1 MLPRKSILG
10 LDDQGLRLNFLLLLI
25 FQSGV
30 LTHQSKQYVI
40 ETLSPNHEEFERVKR
55 DTFLSNSGE
64 NRGENEHL
72 VLIYDLDDSRKCG
85 LKPQNKKR
93 LLAPPWSDRVKILK
107 VVVGRVPE
115 FLGYF
120 GAPLL
125 INGLLTQIEQ

>member
-1 MLPRKSILG
+1 M
-10 LDDQGLRLNFLLLLI
+10 
-25 FQSGV
+25 
-30 LTHQSKQYVI
+30 I

-107 VVVGRVPE
+107 V
-115 FLGYF
+115 
-120 GAPLL
+120 
-125 INGLLTQIEQ
+125 

>member
-1 MLPRKSILG
+1 MY
-10 LDDQGLRLNFLLLLI
+10 

-30 LTHQSKQYVI
+30 LTHQSKHYVI

-55 DTFLSNSGE
+55 DTFLSNRGGEGE
-64 NRGENEHL
+64 NDHL

-107 VVVGRVPE
+107 VVVGHVGYPNFRVLMLHYIYTE
-115 FLGYF
+115 LIGC
-120 GAPLL
+120 LL
-125 INGLLTQIEQ
+125 NSK

>member
-1 MLPRKSILG
+1 M
-10 LDDQGLRLNFLLLLI
+10 
-25 FQSGV
+25 
-30 LTHQSKQYVI
+30 THQSKQYVI

-115 FLGYF
+115 FSGF
-120 GAPLL
+120 WS
-125 INGLLTQIEQ
+125 

>member
-1 MLPRKSILG
+1 M
-10 LDDQGLRLNFLLLLI
+10 
-25 FQSGV
+25 
-30 LTHQSKQYVI
+30 I

-55 DTFLSNSGE
+55 DTFLSNRGGEGE
-64 NRGENEHL
+64 NDHL

-115 FLGYF
+115 FSGF
-120 GAPLL
+120 DAPLYTEL
-125 INGLLTQIEQ
+125 IGCLTKPKVNKNFPHFIQYFQIFL